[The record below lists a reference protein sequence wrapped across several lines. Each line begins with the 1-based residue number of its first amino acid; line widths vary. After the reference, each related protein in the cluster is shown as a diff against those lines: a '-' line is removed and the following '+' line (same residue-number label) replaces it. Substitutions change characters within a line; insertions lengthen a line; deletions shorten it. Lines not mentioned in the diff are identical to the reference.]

1 MKFTKRHLRRTATL
15 LALAAAG
22 IVLLGCGGENDPE
35 FTSQSAPAATEFP
48 SVKGKTLDDLA
59 ADAKPTRSIVVSPA
73 GMVFNRGENRFGF
86 GVFKVSGEGLPDSQ
100 VALYAAPR
108 GGGELRGPFPA
119 RIENLQTEPAFRSK
133 NVALDPDTAKVVY
146 VADVDFPDE
155 GKWDM
160 AAVVRDGDELRS
172 TLLPTVTVGGGEQV
186 PAVGERPPPIH
197 TPTADE
203 VGGDLASIDTRS
215 PHDSMHEDD
224 FADVVGKKP
233 VVLLFA
239 TPALCQSRVCGPVVD
254 EAEAAKAEFGDQ
266 VSFIHMEVYKNNN
279 ASDGLRS
286 QLREFGLPTEPWLFV
301 IDGNGKVSTRIEGAF
316 GISELDAAIRK
327 VVG

>member
-1 MKFTKRHLRRTATL
+1 MTSANRHLRLVAAL
-15 LALAAAG
+15 LALAAGALA
-22 IVLLGCGGENDPE
+22 LLGCGSENDPA
-35 FTSQSAPAATEFP
+35 FTNQPAPPASEFP
-48 SVKGKTLDDLA
+48 SAKGKSLNDLA
-59 ADAKPTRSIVVSPA
+59 AEAKPTRSTVVSPA
-73 GMVFNRGENRFGF
+73 GMVFERGENRFGF
-86 GVFKVSGEGLPDSQ
+86 GVFKVSGEGVPDAR

-119 RIENLQTEPAFRSK
+119 RIEDLQTEPAFRSK
-133 NVALDPDTAKVVY
+133 TVALDPDTAKVVY
-146 VADVDFPDE
+146 VSDVDFPEE

-172 TLLPTVTVGGGEQV
+172 TLLPTVNVGGHDAI
-186 PAVGERPPPIH
+186 PAVGERVPRIH

-215 PHDSMHEDD
+215 PHDTMHEDD
-224 FADVVGKKP
+224 FADVVGKEP

-254 EAEAAKAEFGDQ
+254 EAEEAKAEFGDQ
-266 VSFIHMEVYKNNN
+266 ASFIHMEVYKNNN

-286 QLREFGLPTEPWLFV
+286 QLSEFALPTEPWLFV
-301 IDGNGKVSTRIEGAF
+301 IDRNGKVSTRIEGAF
-316 GISELDAAIRK
+316 GTSELDEAIRK
-327 VVG
+327 VTG

>member
-1 MKFTKRHLRRTATL
+1 MRSTNRHLRRAAAL
-15 LALAAAG
+15 LALAVTG
-22 IVLLGCGGENDPE
+22 LVLIGCGGENDPDFTNQPAPPASE
-35 FTSQSAPAATEFP
+35 FPAAR
-48 SVKGKTLDDLA
+48 TLNDLGA
-59 ADAKPTRSIVVSPA
+59 EAKPTRSIVVSPA
-73 GMVFNRGENRFGF
+73 GAVFERGKSRFGF
-86 GVFKVSGEGLPDSQ
+86 GVFKVSGEGVPDAQ

-119 RIENLQTEPAFRSK
+119 RIEDLQTEPAFRSK
-133 NVALDPDTAKVVY
+133 TVALDPDTAKVVY
-146 VADVDFPDE
+146 VADVDFPAE

-172 TLLPTVTVGGGEQV
+172 TLLPTVSVGGHDAI
-186 PAVGERPPPIH
+186 PAVGEPAPRIH
-197 TPTADE
+197 TPTQDE

-215 PHDSMHEDD
+215 PHDTMHEDD
-224 FADVVGKKP
+224 FADVVGEKP

-254 EAEAAKAEFGDQ
+254 EAEEAKAEFGDQ

-286 QLREFGLPTEPWLFV
+286 QLQEYGLPTEPWLFV
-301 IDGNGKVSTRIEGAF
+301 IDRNGRVSTRIEGAF
-316 GISELDAAIRK
+316 GIAELDEAIRK